1 MMKLTIIGNLGS
13 DPVQKS
19 TETTKIHKFSVG
31 VSVRRK
37 KEFVTQWVEVVI
49 FGTQFDKLIP
59 TLSKGTKVCVT
70 GSFDLSH
77 DEKSNK
83 TYWNVI
89 PDSITIVM
97 SPKSS
102 TPNDRFSTSWPS
114 KSSNYVGFSKA
125 DLPTDEDI
133 PF

>member
-1 MMKLTIIGNLGS
+1 MIGNLGS
-13 DPVQKS
+13 DPIQKP
-19 TETTKIHKFSVG
+19 TETGKMTKFSVG

-49 FGTQFDKLIP
+49 FGSQFDKLL
-59 TLSKGTKVCVT
+59 TSLAKGAKVCVS

-83 TYWNVI
+83 TYWNVL
-89 PDSITIVM
+89 PDSITVVM
-97 SPKSS
+97 SAKSPQKES
-102 TPNDRFSTSWPS
+102 YSKPWSDSEKLSVND
-114 KSSNYVGFSKA
+114 
-125 DLPTDEDI
+125 DDI